1 MSSFL
6 VALKRLREDRA
17 PAVGLGLL
25 VFVTAL
31 IFGAAP
37 RLLDRIGDEA
47 LRGVVVR
54 ADAIGRNIAIVDDAP
69 IPAGAPDSPLVYL
82 AEGRHPHEAILPDTL
97 RREICSRPA

>member
-31 IFGAAP
+31 VFGAAP

-47 LRGVVVR
+47 LRGVGVR
-54 ADAIGRNIAIVDDAP
+54 ADGRGGNSAIAGDAP
-69 IPAGAPDSPLVYL
+69 IPAGTPESPLVYVDEAGDRNEAML
-82 AEGRHPHEAILPDTL
+82 PETVRDVIGGR
-97 RREICSRPA
+97 S